1 METSTLFV
9 VFIIVLAFAFDF
21 TNGFHDAANSIATI
35 VATGVLTPIQA
46 VLYAAFFNFI
56 AVFFFKL
63 TVAST
68 VGTGLIHPDI
78 VTPYLIFATLIG
90 AISWN
95 ILTWYYGLPSSSSH
109 ALMGGL
115 AGAALAKGGL
125 AALQFSGF
133 TKVLVAI
140 ILSPL
145 LGLMIGLTFSFLVNH
160 ITKGNS
166 TAENHKWFKRLQLIS
181 SAMLSLTH
189 GGNDAQKTMG
199 LIAVLLY
206 SSSWLG
212 SHFYVPLWVM
222 FSCYLVIALG
232 TLAGGWRIV
241 HTMGHKITHLN
252 TLRGCCAETA
262 AALVIFAATDMGIPI
277 STTQT
282 ITGSIA
288 GVGISKSFWAVQW
301 PMMHRI
307 FLTWAI
313 TIPSTGLLA
322 AAVMWLESLI
332 VHF

>member
-1 METSTLFV
+1 
-9 VFIIVLAFAFDF
+9 
-21 TNGFHDAANSIATI
+21 
-35 VATGVLTPIQA
+35 
-46 VLYAAFFNFI
+46 
-56 AVFFFKL
+56 
-63 TVAST
+63 
-68 VGTGLIHPDI
+68 
-78 VTPYLIFATLIG
+78 VTPYLIFATLLG

-95 ILTWYYGLPSSSSH
+95 VITWYYGLPSSSSH

-115 AGAALAKGGL
+115 AGAALARGGL
-125 AALQFSGF
+125 HALQFSGF
-133 TKVLVAI
+133 TKVLIAI

-145 LGLMIGLTFSFLVNH
+145 LGLIIGLGLTFLVNKL
-160 ITKGNS
+160 TKGNS
-166 TAENHKWFKRLQLIS
+166 EKENHKWFKHLQLIS

-199 LIAVLLY
+199 IIAVLLY

-212 SHFYVPLWVM
+212 HHFYVPFWVII
-222 FSCYLVIALG
+222 SCYLVIALG

-252 TLRGCCAETA
+252 TLRGCCAETS
-262 AALVIFAATDMGIPI
+262 AALVILTATNMGIPI

-288 GVGISKSFWAVQW
+288 GVGLSKSFWSVQW

-307 FLTWAI
+307 FLTWVI
-313 TIPSTGLLA
+313 TIPVSGILA
-322 AAVMWLESLI
+322 ALIMWLESFV